1 MSKSVTVV
9 LCGSKKTR
17 DFGTTSRLKR
27 AQIVVCERKN
37 ENPRKSKN
45 LKKRRCT
52 TRLLRCL
59 GTHTPLLT
67 ANARLDQAHA
77 GPACALEALGC
88 SNYAALMHWDY
99 AVPYSDWL
107 GHLILYRGLAW
118 ACCLRYRW
126 RDELSTFRHAKSAY
140 FKTDRKGYPVGI
152 VQDLCQW
159 ASKD

>member
-1 MSKSVTVV
+1 MVQKKREILERLPASKGLKSLFAREKMKIKKLEKTKV
-9 LCGSKKTR
+9 LRTC
-17 DFGTTSRLKR
+17 
-27 AQIVVCERKN
+27 
-37 ENPRKSKN
+37 
-45 LKKRRCT
+45 RRCT
-52 TRLLRCL
+52 TRLLRCW
-59 GTHTPLLT
+59 GTHTPLTPVT

-126 RDELSTFRHAKSAY
+126 RDELNTFRHAKSAY
-140 FKTDRKGYPVGI
+140 FKTDRKGYQVRI
-152 VQDLCQW
+152 VQDLWQW

>member
-1 MSKSVTVV
+1 MVQKKREILERLPASKGLKSLFVRE
-9 LCGSKKTR
+9 KMKIKT
-17 DFGTTSRLKR
+17 
-27 AQIVVCERKN
+27 
-37 ENPRKSKN
+37 
-45 LKKRRCT
+45 KKRRCT
-52 TRLLRCL
+52 TRLLRCW
-59 GTHTPLLT
+59 GTHTPLT

-88 SNYAALMHWDY
+88 SNCAALMHWDY

-126 RDELSTFRHAKSAY
+126 RDELNTFRHAKSAY
-140 FKTDRKGYPVGI
+140 FNTDRKGYPVGI
-152 VQDLCQW
+152 VQDLWQW